1 MMRPAAAATLI
12 VAVLSLIGT
21 SNATDFHAY
30 KRLEQ
35 QALDALFASPTR
47 TVIDLSGTWEYTI
60 DGGTQQTCDVP
71 RGFAE
76 RSEMT
81 FRRQIRI
88 DASTLRSHTWHMQ
101 FLGVVDDVIL
111 RINGRSVQKYPGGM
125 VPFLVRIPDRMLTA
139 GINTI
144 ELAVSPISQK
154 TYQIDRMARYAT
166 KQNIGLIRE
175 AFLVGTPHVWSSD
188 VSVNTSVRQGIAQID
203 TRVLVSGGDVASL
216 ATSMGMSAG
225 TERLAVTIE
234 AVTHDANGI
243 VVARSNVASTTVERL
258 RTVPIQLGTT
268 IANPSRWTPW
278 SPYLYRMAIRISANG
293 RLIDE
298 RSVSIGIRTLSVQ
311 KGMNDR
317 QIFLNDSAVFLNTLE
332 YVESH
337 PTLVSTMTEQ
347 QLRQDV
353 ALFKTLGINAIRIRN
368 HAPHPYLVHLCD
380 QYGIMM
386 FIEVPASEVP
396 RALLQHEE
404 VKARMR
410 NIAERLVSAYDHHPS
425 VVGYGVS
432 TSLQESA
439 PEATAFNASLASY
452 LKQTGR
458 KLTYKTVTSTMID
471 DVSEGGFDVI
481 ILHSDTRS
489 ESARISERIA
499 TAKERIRSA
508 AIIAA
513 FGSSVSPDNSNGFS
527 DPLSNQAQAVLI
539 RDAYRASKAAG
550 VAGIC
555 VWSFSDY
562 AIDRPTLLVDHH
574 DAYMA
579 TSGIVDQWRQPRV
592 AFTMLKS
599 LINDEKEPLLQA
611 KDVTIDT
618 PLIFIVTG
626 LIIGLLLVALSNRS
640 RRFREYALRSLL
652 RPYNFYA
659 DIRDQR
665 ILSTVQTSLL
675 GLVIATSA
683 GLVIAT
689 LVYYL
694 RTAPTFEYLLH
705 LLIQSDSLFEAIR
718 YAAWRPALAVMF
730 STSIVA
736 TLLLAFAFVLRLGA
750 IFVKGRIL
758 MRDTL
763 TIVVWSALPLVILLP
778 VGIALYQLLSADS
791 ISVWIPLLFV
801 ATTVWFIFRSLRA
814 TSVVFDVRPWIVYT
828 IGASLLVIAI
838 AGTIAMY
845 ESWYDAAA
853 FAQFFL
859 AVVVS

>member
-12 VAVLSLIGT
+12 VAILSLIGT

-35 QALDALFASPTR
+35 QTLDALFESPTR
-47 TVIDLSGTWEYTI
+47 TVIDLSGTWEYST

-71 RGFAE
+71 RGFNE
-76 RSEMT
+76 RGEMT

-88 DASTLRSHTWHMQ
+88 DAATLRTHTWHMH

-125 VPFLVRIPDRMLTA
+125 VPFSVRIPERMLTA

-144 ELAVSPISQK
+144 ELVVSPISQK
-154 TYQIDRMARYAT
+154 THQIERMVRQGT
-166 KQNIGLIRE
+166 KQNLGLIRE

-188 VSVNTSVRQGIAQID
+188 VSVNTTVRQGIAQID
-203 TRVLVSGGDVASL
+203 TRVLISGGDIASL
-216 ATSMGMSAG
+216 ASSIGLSPDV
-225 TERLAVTIE
+225 ERLAVTVE

-243 VVARSNVASTTVERL
+243 VVARSNVASASVERL
-258 RTVPIQLGTT
+258 RTIPMQLGTT

-278 SPYLYRMAIRISANG
+278 NPYLYRMAIRISVNG

-298 RSVSIGIRTLSVQ
+298 RSVNLGIRTLTVQ
-311 KGMNDR
+311 KGINDR
-317 QIFLNDSAVFLNTLE
+317 QIFLNDSAVYLNAVE
-332 YVESH
+332 YIESH
-337 PTLVSTMTEQ
+337 PTLVATMTEQ
-347 QLRQDV
+347 QFRQDI
-353 ALFKTLGINAIRIRN
+353 ALFKTLGINAIRVRDR
-368 HAPHPYLVHLCD
+368 APHPYLAHLCD
-380 QYGIMM
+380 RYGIMM
-386 FIEVPASEVP
+386 FIEVPASEIP
-396 RALLQHEE
+396 RSLLQHEE
-404 VKARMR
+404 ITARTR

-439 PEATAFNASLASY
+439 PEVTAFNASLATY
-452 LKQTGR
+452 LKQAGR

-489 ESARISERIA
+489 ESSRIAERIA
-499 TAKERIRSA
+499 IAKDRIRSA

-513 FGSSVSPDNSNGFS
+513 FGSPVSPENSNGFS

-555 VWSFSDY
+555 VWSFCDY
-562 AIDRPTLLVDHH
+562 AIERPTMLVDHH

-611 KDVTIDT
+611 KDVMIDT
-618 PLIFIVTG
+618 PFVFIVTG
-626 LIIGLLLVALSNRS
+626 LIIGLILVALSNRS

-694 RTAPTFEYLLH
+694 RTSPTFEYLLH
-705 LLIQSDSLFEAIR
+705 LMIQSDGLFEAIR
-718 YAAWRPALAVMF
+718 YAAWRPALAILF

-736 TLLLAFAFVLRLGA
+736 TILLAFAFVLRLGA

-763 TIVVWSALPLVILLP
+763 TIVVWSALPLVALLP

-801 ATTVWFIFRSLRA
+801 ATTVWFMFRSLRA
-814 TSVVFDVRPWIVYT
+814 TSVVYDVRPWFVYT
-828 IGASLLVIAI
+828 IGASLLLIGVTGSIV
-838 AGTIAMY
+838 MY
-845 ESWYDAAA
+845 ESWYDATA

>member
-1 MMRPAAAATLI
+1 MRPAAAATLI

-439 PEATAFNASLASY
+439 PEATA
-452 LKQTGR
+452 
-458 KLTYKTVTSTMID
+458 
-471 DVSEGGFDVI
+471 
-481 ILHSDTRS
+481 
-489 ESARISERIA
+489 
-499 TAKERIRSA
+499 
-508 AIIAA
+508 
-513 FGSSVSPDNSNGFS
+513 
-527 DPLSNQAQAVLI
+527 
-539 RDAYRASKAAG
+539 
-550 VAGIC
+550 
-555 VWSFSDY
+555 
-562 AIDRPTLLVDHH
+562 
-574 DAYMA
+574 
-579 TSGIVDQWRQPRV
+579 
-592 AFTMLKS
+592 
-599 LINDEKEPLLQA
+599 
-611 KDVTIDT
+611 
-618 PLIFIVTG
+618 
-626 LIIGLLLVALSNRS
+626 
-640 RRFREYALRSLL
+640 
-652 RPYNFYA
+652 
-659 DIRDQR
+659 
-665 ILSTVQTSLL
+665 
-675 GLVIATSA
+675 
-683 GLVIAT
+683 
-689 LVYYL
+689 
-694 RTAPTFEYLLH
+694 
-705 LLIQSDSLFEAIR
+705 
-718 YAAWRPALAVMF
+718 
-730 STSIVA
+730 
-736 TLLLAFAFVLRLGA
+736 
-750 IFVKGRIL
+750 
-758 MRDTL
+758 
-763 TIVVWSALPLVILLP
+763 
-778 VGIALYQLLSADS
+778 
-791 ISVWIPLLFV
+791 
-801 ATTVWFIFRSLRA
+801 
-814 TSVVFDVRPWIVYT
+814 
-828 IGASLLVIAI
+828 
-838 AGTIAMY
+838 
-845 ESWYDAAA
+845 
-853 FAQFFL
+853 
-859 AVVVS
+859 